1 MDMKKTFRLQSLIM
15 SLGTLF
21 VLCAFTLSFTSCSDD
36 DDEKGGKNTKNSLT
50 INGEKISTDYATI
63 VHNKEFKGYSI
74 MLYKDKAA
82 YDDEAVDYLID
93 IEVGEGKTG
102 ALLDLTI
109 AQTAGDWFCGIFFNT
124 KDYIGKYWTD
134 EKQFTSGTLRVDVT
148 DTKLH
153 VKAEGVTKETDNTPA
168 LTFSIQ
174 YDGSYL
180 YLHYDNE
187 E

>member
-1 MDMKKTFRLQSLIM
+1 
-15 SLGTLF
+15 
-21 VLCAFTLSFTSCSDD
+21 
-36 DDEKGGKNTKNSLT
+36 
-50 INGEKISTDYATI
+50 
-63 VHNKEFKGYSI
+63 